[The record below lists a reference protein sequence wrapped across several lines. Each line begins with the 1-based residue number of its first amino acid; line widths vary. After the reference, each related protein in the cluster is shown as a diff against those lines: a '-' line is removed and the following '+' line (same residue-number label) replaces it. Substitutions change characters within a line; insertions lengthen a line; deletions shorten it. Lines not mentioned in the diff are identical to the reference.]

1 MKRRSFLVMLLSAIG
16 SFIVITVNL
25 FRLQI
30 LEGKKY
36 RELSE
41 RNYIRRRYLYPPRG
55 DIYDRNGKKLAYDI
69 PRYVMVLDVNRLRK
83 KELETVIEEIRKL
96 FGIEIDKER
105 VLRRGFEPF
114 VVKIDLTPS
123 EIEKFYRNKYKLPGV
138 FIEAMPKRIYPLND
152 LGSHVIG
159 YVGYP
164 GTKDFKRLKKQ
175 IGPNS
180 FVGKMGVERS
190 LDNILIGELGEEK
203 VMVNAIGKIVKV
215 LERKEPKKGNS
226 VKLTIDVRFQKIVE
240 DVFKESGHPAGAVI
254 LLNASTGE
262 VLALASFPNFNPNT
276 VYEDWKS
283 LSKNPLKPFFNR
295 AIRGLY
301 PPASVFKVPIAY
313 ATLVTKTKS
322 YRDIV
327 HCGGSFKLG
336 DRKFYCWKR
345 WGHGKVN
352 LIKSLQDSC
361 DIYYYTVGY
370 ELGPTKIRYYAKKF
384 CYGEKIP
391 FELPI
396 RKGFIPT
403 PAWKKRRFREP
414 WYDGDTVNMSIG
426 QGFLLSNLM
435 EQTLMMMGI
444 ANNGVIYRPTLLKE
458 ILDDKGNVIWKNRR
472 KVLKAIY
479 GNLEYFALIKRGL
492 REAVRKGT
500 AKEAMSKIVDIAG
513 KTGTAEVFF
522 KNKRKI
528 KKWYKKRKKKLPWKY
543 RNHAWFVGF
552 APYRDPKFVI
562 GVFVEHGESG
572 GKAAAPIARKILE
585 RIYIEKLHKEI

>member
-1 MKRRSFLVMLLSAIG
+1 MLLSAIG